1 MRTDSPNRRRDQRL
15 RALLALAA
23 ATPLA
28 TGLLRPTASWSVD
41 LATSLAVLAFVVLA
55 LRELEGERKRRAVEL
70 DEMQE
75 ALRLD
80 VLTGIG
86 NPFGF
91 RQRMAAL
98 RPGSWLMVCDVDGL
112 KPINDRQGHR
122 VGDEV
127 LQRAAAVLSASS
139 AGTGGDV
146 FRIGGDEFAL
156 VLGGDESAAR
166 RIAERIAEAMINE
179 PEGARLSIGLARVAS
194 RESAWV
200 AFDRADDALYR
211 AKRAGGARYAVGS
224 ETDLLR
230 PTERLWSAVRG
241 RRLLV
246 RVSEAVRRSG

>member
-1 MRTDSPNRRRDQRL
+1 M

-28 TGLLRPTASWSVD
+28 MGLLRPTASWSID
-41 LATSLAVLAFVVLA
+41 LATSLAVLAFVALA
-55 LRELEGERKRRAVEL
+55 LRELAGERKRRGVEL

-75 ALRLD
+75 ALRVD

-98 RPGSWLMVCDVDGL
+98 GPGNWLMLCDVDGL
-112 KPINDRQGHR
+112 KPINDRRGHR

-139 AGTGGDV
+139 GGTGRGV
-146 FRIGGDEFAL
+146 YRIGGDEFAL
-156 VLGGDESAAR
+156 VLGCDESAAR
-166 RIAERIAEAMINE
+166 RIADRIAEGMTAE
-179 PEGARLSIGLARVAS
+179 PEGARLSIGMARVAS

-224 ETDLLR
+224 EIELLR
-230 PTERLWSAVRG
+230 PTERLLSAVRG

-246 RVSEAVRRSG
+246 RVAEAVRRSSGNGAQRPIAKEP